1 MIELVH
7 DGEHLVVARK
17 PSGVATTS
25 PSGEDSLT
33 RRLEAQLAAKLH
45 PTSRLDAEVTGLVT
59 YARTKVAI
67 AALKE
72 ARARGEYR
80 REYLALASAEPDPE
94 EGDWRWSIAID
105 PKDRRLRVAV
115 EPGGTGQRLQEAH
128 SRYAVLAVTP
138 AAVALRLWPQT
149 GRTHQLRVHAARAG
163 APLLGDARYGGPR
176 RVALAD
182 GRVVRA
188 ARVMLHCR
196 RLSIPDAAG
205 GRLDLE
211 DPPPEDLAELWA
223 RLGGEPL

>member
-1 MIELVH
+1 VIALAH
-7 DGEHLVVARK
+7 DSEHLVVARK
-17 PSGVATTS
+17 PSGVATTA
-25 PSGEDSLT
+25 PKGEDSLT
-33 RRLEAQLAAKLH
+33 RRLEAQLRATLH

-59 YARTKVAI
+59 FARTKAAI
-67 AALKE
+67 AALQD
-72 ARARGEYR
+72 ARERGAYH
-80 REYLALASAEPDPE
+80 REYLALAAAAPDPS

-115 EPGGTGQRLQEAH
+115 EPGGAGQRLQAAH
-128 SRYAVLAVTP
+128 SRYAVIAAT
-138 AAVALRLWPQT
+138 AHAVALRLWPQT

-176 RVALAD
+176 RVALDD

-205 GRLDLE
+205 GRLELE
-211 DPPPEDLAELWA
+211 DPPPEDLVTLWD
-223 RLGGEPL
+223 RLGGAAL